1 MEMLL
6 HKRFFL
12 SFPESKKKMLLWVYL
27 DPKILL
33 PEIAK
38 GHADGMIYH
47 VRDALQDN
55 LGNGFHPLK
64 GTPST
69 HSLVA
74 IGLLHLSCSQRKN
87 QQVMHSSHSW
97 KLELVVQHVSDSG
110 CGGIVHH
117 NAAINR
123 STRSVAVYRLH
134 VSGFEEGRNRRGS
147 STDFPEIEIPGLI
160 LQGIGSGEEKR
171 TCSGKVVARDEHGLD
186 SITKSQRSS
195 ISYQVLF
202 QQAFQLLARESGT
215 DKTPDS

>member
-1 MEMLL
+1 MFILVWIPVKITTVMQGIGSPLRKL
-6 HKRFFL
+6 SCPSTKPHGNAARQKVSF
-12 SFPESKKKMLLWVYL
+12 SFPESKKKLLLWVYL

-47 VRDALQDN
+47 IRDALQHN

-87 QQVMHSSHSW
+87 QQVMHSSHPG

-147 STDFPEIEIPGLI
+147 STDFPEIEIPCLI
-160 LQGIGSGEEKR
+160 LQGIGSGE
-171 TCSGKVVARDEHGLD
+171 
-186 SITKSQRSS
+186 
-195 ISYQVLF
+195 
-202 QQAFQLLARESGT
+202 
-215 DKTPDS
+215 